1 MNIFNIYTKMKKTI
15 LALGAIAMMAACTQT
30 KNNPFLEE
38 WDTPYGIPPFEK
50 IQLTD
55 YIPAIKAGI
64 EEQNKELEAILNNQ
78 EAPTFENTI
87 AAYELSGKTLTKTS
101 AVLFNLQ
108 ETEGSDEMN
117 KVVEEATA
125 LMTEH
130 EDNISMNKAFF
141 GRVKAVYEAEQ
152 SGLTRE
158 QQMVLKKLYQSF
170 TRNGVDLDE
179 AAQARLKEI
188 NQKIAA
194 AQQKF
199 GTNLLAENN
208 AFKEKFGV
216 PVSSYTS
223 EMTSCEDR
231 SRREEMFKAYSSRGN
246 NGNEYDNK
254 ALCLEI
260 LKLRAERAKLLGF
273 DNFAAYQLDNKMA
286 HDPGTVDAFLDKII
300 GPAVSKAKEEIADMQ
315 KVMDEDIQADKVA
328 AGSKIESW
336 DWFYY
341 AEKVRQRKYS
351 LDENLT
357 KPYFRMENV
366 RDGIFF
372 AAHTLYGINVEPLKD
387 VPLYNPAV
395 EAFKVTDA
403 DGSLLGIFTTDYFP
417 RASKRG
423 GAWMT
428 NFREQYVDADGNDVR
443 PIIINVGNM
452 TAPTETLP
460 ALFTIDEVETVFHEF
475 GHALHGLLTKCHY
488 PSVSGTNVAR
498 DFVETFSQFNENW
511 AFQPE
516 ILAEYAKHYETGEV
530 IPDSLVAKINNAR
543 KFNQGFMTSE
553 LCAASILDMK
563 WHELAEEDLA
573 KLSEGD
579 QAANVA
585 EFEKKVCKEMGLIDE
600 IIPRY
605 RTTYFNHIFNSGYSA
620 GYYSYLWAEVLDKDA
635 FEYFQQQGIYNPEV
649 AMKFRQ
655 TFLEKGGSEEPM
667 TLYLSFRGAQP
678 DPGAL
683 LRARGLTE

>member
-1 MNIFNIYTKMKKTI
+1 
-15 LALGAIAMMAACTQT
+15 MMAACTQT

-38 WDTPYGIPPFEK
+38 WNTPYGIPPFEK

-55 YIPAIKAGI
+55 YIPAVKAGI

-78 EAPTFENTI
+78 DAPTFENTV
-87 AAYELSGKTLTKTS
+87 AACELSGRTLTKTT

-141 GRVKAVYEAEQ
+141 ERVKAVYDADQ

-208 AFKEKFGV
+208 AFKEQFGL

-231 SRREEMFKAYSSRGN
+231 NRREAMFKAYSSRGN

-260 LKLRAERAKLLGF
+260 LKLRAEKARLLGF

-286 HDPGTVDAFLDKII
+286 HDPATVDAFLDRII
-300 GPAVSKAKEEIADMQ
+300 GPAVAKAKEEVADMQ
-315 KVMDEDIQADKVA
+315 VIMDEDIQAGKVA
-328 AGSKIESW
+328 AGSRIEPW

-366 RDGIFF
+366 RNGIFF
-372 AAHTLYGINVEPLKD
+372 AANKLYGISVEPLKD

-395 EAFKVTDA
+395 EAFKVIDA
-403 DGSLLGIFTTDYFP
+403 DGSLLGIFSTDYFP
-417 RASKRG
+417 RSSKRG

-428 NFREQYVDADGNDVR
+428 NFREQYVDAQGNDVR
-443 PIIINVGNM
+443 PIVINVCNM
-452 TAPTETLP
+452 TAPTDSLP

-475 GHALHGLLTKCHY
+475 GHGLHHMLTRIETAG
-488 PSVSGTNVAR
+488 VSGISGVPWDA
-498 DFVETFSQFNENW
+498 VELPSQFMENW
-511 AFQPE
+511 CWEPEALAF
-516 ILAEYAKHYETGEV
+516 ISGHYETGEPLPKELLDKMLAAKNYQAALF
-530 IPDSLVAKINNAR
+530 ILRQLEFGLFDFRLHAEFRPDQGAKILETLAEIKKLVAVVPSPSWGRFPHA
-543 KFNQGFMTSE
+543 FS
-553 LCAASILDMK
+553 
-563 WHELAEEDLA
+563 
-573 KLSEGD
+573 
-579 QAANVA
+579 
-585 EFEKKVCKEMGLIDE
+585 
-600 IIPRY
+600 
-605 RTTYFNHIFNSGYSA
+605 HIFAGGYAA
-620 GYYSYLWAEVLDKDA
+620 GYYSYLWADVLAADA
-635 FEYFQQQGIYNPEV
+635 FSRFEEEGIFNRETG
-649 AMKFRQ
+649 Q
-655 TFLEKGGSEEPM
+655 SFLDNILSRGGSEEPM
-667 TLYLSFRGAQP
+667 ELFKRFRGREPQLDAMLEHY
-678 DPGAL
+678 GIK
-683 LRARGLTE
+683 G

>member
-1 MNIFNIYTKMKKTI
+1 
-15 LALGAIAMMAACTQT
+15 MMAACTQT

-38 WDTPYGIPPFEK
+38 WNTPYGIPPFEK

-55 YIPAIKAGI
+55 YIPAVKAGI

-78 EAPTFENTI
+78 DAPTFENTV
-87 AAYELSGKTLTKTS
+87 AAYELSGKTLTKTT

-108 ETEGSDEMN
+108 ETEGNDEMS
-117 KVVEEATA
+117 KVVEQATA

-141 GRVKAVYEAEQ
+141 ERVKAVYDADQ

-170 TRNGVDLDE
+170 TRNGVDLEE

-208 AFKEKFGV
+208 AFKEQFGL

-231 SRREEMFKAYSSRGN
+231 NRREAMFKAYSSRGN

-260 LKLRAERAKLLGF
+260 LKLRAEKARLLGF

-286 HDPGTVDAFLDKII
+286 HDPATVDAFLDRII
-300 GPAVSKAKEEIADMQ
+300 GPAVAKAKEEVADMQ
-315 KVMDEDIQADKVA
+315 VIMDEDIQAGKVA
-328 AGSKIESW
+328 AGSRIEPW

-366 RDGIFF
+366 RNGIFF
-372 AAHTLYGINVEPLKD
+372 AANKLYGISVEPLKD
-387 VPLYNPAV
+387 VPLCNPAV
-395 EAFKVTDA
+395 EAFKVIDA
-403 DGSLLGIFTTDYFP
+403 DGSLLGIFSTDYFP
-417 RASKRG
+417 RSSKRG

-428 NFREQYVDADGNDVR
+428 NFREQYVDAQGNDVR
-443 PIIINVGNM
+443 PIVINVCNM
-452 TAPTETLP
+452 TAPTDSLP

-563 WHELAEEDLA
+563 WHELDEEDLA

-585 EFEKKVCKEMGLIDE
+585 EFEKKVCREMGLIDE

-649 AMKFRQ
+649 ALKFRQ

>member
-1 MNIFNIYTKMKKTI
+1 MKKTV
-15 LALGAIAMMAACTQT
+15 LALGAIVMMAACTQT
-30 KNNPFLEE
+30 RNNPFLEE
-38 WDTPYGIPPFEK
+38 WDTPYGIPPFGM

-78 EAPTFENTI
+78 EAPSFENTV
-87 AAYELSGKTLTKTS
+87 AAYELSGKTLTKTA

-125 LMTEH
+125 MMTEH

-141 GRVKAVYEAEQ
+141 GRVKAVYDADQ

-170 TRNGVDLDE
+170 TRNGVDLGE

-208 AFKEKFGV
+208 AFKEKFGI

-260 LKLRAERAKLLGF
+260 LKLRAEKAKLLGF
-273 DNFAAYQLDNKMA
+273 DNFAAYQLDDKMA

-300 GPAVSKAKEEIADMQ
+300 GPAVSKAKEEIVDMQ
-315 KVMDEDIQADKVA
+315 KVMDEDIQAGKVA

-341 AEKVRQRKYS
+341 AEKVRARKYS

-372 AAHTLYGINVEPLKD
+372 AARKLYGINVEPLKD

-403 DGSLLGIFTTDYFP
+403 DGSLLGIFSTDYFP

-428 NFREQYVDADGNDVR
+428 NFREQYVDAQGNDVR
-443 PIIINVGNM
+443 PIVINVGNM
-452 TAPTETLP
+452 TAPTDSLP
-460 ALFTIDEVETVFHEF
+460 ALFTIDEVLTVFHEF
-475 GHALHGLLTKCHY
+475 GHALHGLLSKCHY

-530 IPDSLVAKINNAR
+530 IPDSLVTKINNAS

-563 WHELAEEDLA
+563 WHELTEADLA

-585 EFEKKVCKEMGLIDE
+585 DFEKKVCKEMGLIDE

-635 FEYFQQQGIYNPEV
+635 FEYFQRQGIYNPEV
-649 AMKFRQ
+649 ALKFRQ

-667 TLYLSFRGAQP
+667 TLYLSFRGARP

>member
-1 MNIFNIYTKMKKTI
+1 MKKTV
-15 LALGAIAMMAACTQT
+15 LAIGAIAMMAACTQT
-30 KNNPFLEE
+30 KSNPFLEE
-38 WDTPYGIPPFEK
+38 WNTPYGIPPFEK

-78 EAPTFENTI
+78 EAPTFENTV
-87 AAYELSGKTLTKTS
+87 AAYELSGKTLTKTA

-141 GRVKAVYEAEQ
+141 GRVKAVHDADQ

-208 AFKEKFGV
+208 AFKEKFGI

-231 SRREEMFKAYSSRGN
+231 SRREAMFKAYSSRGN

-260 LKLRAERAKLLGF
+260 LKLRAEKARLLGF
-273 DNFAAYQLDNKMA
+273 GNFAAYQLDNKMA
-286 HDPGTVDAFLDKII
+286 HDPQTVDAFLDKII
-300 GPAVSKAKEEIADMQ
+300 GPAVSKAKVEIADMQ
-315 KVMDEDIQADKVA
+315 KVMDEDIQAGKVA

-341 AEKVRQRKYS
+341 AEKVRARKYS

-372 AAHTLYGINVEPLKD
+372 AAHKLYGINVEPLKD

-403 DGSLLGIFTTDYFP
+403 DGSFLGIFTTDYFP

-428 NFREQYVDADGNDVR
+428 NFREQYVDAEGNDVR

-452 TAPTETLP
+452 TAPTDSLP

-530 IPDSLVAKINNAR
+530 IPDSLVTKINNAR

-563 WHELAEEDLA
+563 WHELTEADLA

-585 EFEKKVCKEMGLIDE
+585 DFEKKVCKEMGLIDE

-635 FEYFQQQGIYNPEV
+635 FEYFKQQGIYNPEV
-649 AMKFRQ
+649 ALKFRQ

>member
-1 MNIFNIYTKMKKTI
+1 MRKTL
-15 LALGAIAMMAACTQT
+15 LAIGAIAMMAACAQT
-30 KNNPFLEE
+30 KGNPFLEE
-38 WDTPYGIPPFEK
+38 WNTPYGIPPFEK

-55 YIPAIKAGI
+55 YIPAVKAGI

-78 EAPTFENTI
+78 EAPTFENTV
-87 AAYELSGKTLTKTS
+87 ATYELSGRTLTKMT

-141 GRVKAVYEAEQ
+141 ERVKAVYDADQ

-199 GTNLLAENN
+199 GTNLLAESN
-208 AFKEKFGV
+208 AFKEQFGL
-216 PVSSYTS
+216 PVSSYNS

-231 SRREEMFKAYSSRGN
+231 NRREAMFKAYSSRGN

-260 LKLRAERAKLLGF
+260 LKLRAEKARLLGF

-286 HDPGTVDAFLDKII
+286 HDPATVDAFLDRII
-300 GPAVSKAKEEIADMQ
+300 GPAVAKAKEEVADMQ
-315 KVMDEDIQADKVA
+315 VIMDEDIQAGKVA
-328 AGSKIESW
+328 AGSRIEPW

-366 RDGIFF
+366 RNGIFF
-372 AAHTLYGINVEPLKD
+372 AANKLYGISVEPLKD
-387 VPLYNPAV
+387 VPLYNPVV
-395 EAFKVTDA
+395 EAFKVIDA
-403 DGSLLGIFTTDYFP
+403 DGSLLGIFSTDYFP
-417 RASKRG
+417 RSSKRG

-428 NFREQYVDADGNDVR
+428 NFREQYVDAQGNDVR
-443 PIIINVGNM
+443 PIVINVCNM
-452 TAPTETLP
+452 TAPTDSLP
-460 ALFTIDEVETVFHEF
+460 ALFTIDEVETAFHEF

-516 ILAEYAKHYETGEV
+516 ILAEYAKHYQTGEV

-563 WHELAEEDLA
+563 WHELTEEDLA

-585 EFEKKVCKEMGLIDE
+585 DFEKKVCREMGLIDE

-649 AMKFRQ
+649 ALKFRQ

-683 LRARGLTE
+683 LRARGLTEK

>member
-1 MNIFNIYTKMKKTI
+1 
-15 LALGAIAMMAACTQT
+15 MMSACTQT
-30 KNNPFLEE
+30 RTNPFLEE

-50 IQLTD
+50 IQLSD
-55 YIPAIKAGI
+55 YIPAVKAGI
-64 EEQNKELEAILNNQ
+64 EEQNKELEAIINNP
-78 EAPTFENTI
+78 EAPTFENTV
-87 AAYELSGKTLTKTS
+87 AAYELSGRTLSKTA

-130 EDNISMNKAFF
+130 EDNISMNKDFF
-141 GRVKAVYEAEQ
+141 QRVKAVNDADQ

-179 AAQARLKEI
+179 AAQARIKEI

-208 AFKEKFGV
+208 AFKEKFGI

-286 HDPGTVDAFLDKII
+286 HDPQTVDAFLDKII
-300 GPAVSKAKEEIADMQ
+300 GPAVAKAKEEIADMQ
-315 KVMDEDIQADKVA
+315 KVMDEDILAGKVA

-372 AAHTLYGINVEPLKD
+372 AAHKLYGVNVEPLKD

-417 RASKRG
+417 RSSKRG

-428 NFREQYVDADGNDVR
+428 NFREQYVDAQGNDVR

-452 TAPTETLP
+452 TSPTDSLP

-530 IPDSLVAKINNAR
+530 IPDSLVAKINNAG

-563 WHELAEEDLA
+563 WHELTEEDLA

-585 EFEKKVCKEMGLIDE
+585 DFEKKVCKEMGLIDE

-635 FEYFQQQGIYNPEV
+635 FEYFKQQGIYNPEV
-649 AMKFRQ
+649 ALKFRQ

-683 LRARGLTE
+683 LRARGLTD

>member
-1 MNIFNIYTKMKKTI
+1 MKKTI

-38 WDTPYGIPPFEK
+38 WDTPYVIPPFEK

-55 YIPAIKAGI
+55 YIPAVKAGI
-64 EEQNKELEAILNNQ
+64 EEQNKELEAILGNQ
-78 EAPTFENTI
+78 EAPTFENTV

-141 GRVKAVYEAEQ
+141 GRVKAVYEADQ

-254 ALCLEI
+254 SLCLEI

-273 DNFAAYQLDNKMA
+273 DNFAAYQLDDKMA

-315 KVMDEDIQADKVA
+315 KVMDEDIQAGKVA

-341 AEKVRQRKYS
+341 AEKVRARKYS

-452 TAPTETLP
+452 TAPTDSLP

-683 LRARGLTE
+683 LRARRLTE

>member
-1 MNIFNIYTKMKKTI
+1 
-15 LALGAIAMMAACTQT
+15 MMAACTQT

-38 WDTPYGIPPFEK
+38 WNTPYGIPPFEK

-55 YIPAIKAGI
+55 YIPAVKAGI

-78 EAPTFENTI
+78 DAPTFENTV
-87 AAYELSGKTLTKTS
+87 AAYELSGRTLTKTT

-141 GRVKAVYEAEQ
+141 ERVKAVYDADQ

-170 TRNGVDLDE
+170 TRNGVDLEE

-208 AFKEKFGV
+208 AFKEQFGL

-231 SRREEMFKAYSSRGN
+231 NCREAMFKAYSSRGN

-260 LKLRAERAKLLGF
+260 LKLRAEKARLLGF

-286 HDPGTVDAFLDKII
+286 HDPATVDAFLDRII
-300 GPAVSKAKEEIADMQ
+300 GPAVAKAKEEVADMQ
-315 KVMDEDIQADKVA
+315 VIMDEDIQAGKVA
-328 AGSKIESW
+328 AGSRIEPW

-366 RDGIFF
+366 RNGIFF
-372 AAHTLYGINVEPLKD
+372 AANKLYGISVEPRKD

-395 EAFKVTDA
+395 EAFKVIDA
-403 DGSLLGIFTTDYFP
+403 DGSLLGIFSTDYFP
-417 RASKRG
+417 RSSKRG

-428 NFREQYVDADGNDVR
+428 NFREQYVDAQGNDVR
-443 PIIINVGNM
+443 PIVINVCNM
-452 TAPTETLP
+452 TAPTDSLP

-563 WHELAEEDLA
+563 WHELDEEDLA

-585 EFEKKVCKEMGLIDE
+585 EFEKKVCREMGLIDE

-649 AMKFRQ
+649 ALKFRQ

>member
-1 MNIFNIYTKMKKTI
+1 
-15 LALGAIAMMAACTQT
+15 MMAACTQT

-38 WDTPYGIPPFEK
+38 WNTPYGIPPFEK

-55 YIPAIKAGI
+55 YIPAVKAGI

-78 EAPTFENTI
+78 DAPTFENTV
-87 AAYELSGKTLTKTS
+87 AAYELSGKTLTKTT

-108 ETEGSDEMN
+108 ETEGNDEMS

-141 GRVKAVYEAEQ
+141 ERVKAVYDADQ

-170 TRNGVDLDE
+170 TRNGVDLEE

-208 AFKEKFGV
+208 AFKEQFGL

-231 SRREEMFKAYSSRGN
+231 NRREAMFKAYSSRGN

-260 LKLRAERAKLLGF
+260 LKLRAEKARLLGF

-286 HDPGTVDAFLDKII
+286 HDPATVDAFLDRII
-300 GPAVSKAKEEIADMQ
+300 GPAVAKAKEEVADMQ
-315 KVMDEDIQADKVA
+315 VIMDEDIQAGKVA
-328 AGSKIESW
+328 AGSRIEPW

-366 RDGIFF
+366 RNGIFF
-372 AAHTLYGINVEPLKD
+372 AANKLYGISVEPLKD
-387 VPLYNPAV
+387 VPLYNPAA
-395 EAFKVTDA
+395 EAFKVIDA
-403 DGSLLGIFTTDYFP
+403 DGSLLGIFSTDYFP
-417 RASKRG
+417 RSSKRG

-428 NFREQYVDADGNDVR
+428 NFREQYVDAQGNDVR
-443 PIIINVGNM
+443 PIVINVCNM
-452 TAPTETLP
+452 TAPTDSLP

-563 WHELAEEDLA
+563 WHELDEEDLA

-585 EFEKKVCKEMGLIDE
+585 EFEKKVCREMGLIDE

-635 FEYFQQQGIYNPEV
+635 FEYFEQQGIYNPEV
-649 AMKFRQ
+649 ALKFRR

-683 LRARGLTE
+683 LRARGLTEK

>member
-1 MNIFNIYTKMKKTI
+1 MKKTI

-50 IQLTD
+50 IQLAD
-55 YIPAIKAGI
+55 YIPAIKTGI
-64 EEQNKELEAILNNQ
+64 EEQNKELETILNNQ
-78 EAPTFENTI
+78 EAPTFENTV

-141 GRVKAVYEAEQ
+141 ERVKTVYEADQ

-254 ALCLEI
+254 SLCLEI

-315 KVMDEDIQADKVA
+315 KVMDEDIQAGKVA
-328 AGSKIESW
+328 SGSKIESW

-372 AAHTLYGINVEPLKD
+372 AAHKLYGINVEPLKD

-395 EAFKVTDA
+395 EAFKVSDA

-428 NFREQYVDADGNDVR
+428 NFREQYVDAEGNDVR

-563 WHELAEEDLA
+563 WHELTEEDLA